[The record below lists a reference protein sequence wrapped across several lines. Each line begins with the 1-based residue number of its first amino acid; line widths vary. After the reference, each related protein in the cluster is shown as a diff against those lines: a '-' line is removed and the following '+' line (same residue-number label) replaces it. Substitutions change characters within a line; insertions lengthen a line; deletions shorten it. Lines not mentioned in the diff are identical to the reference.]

1 MISQEVENAAD
12 LTLKYILRSRWNNLL
27 EHREEEDE
35 DVGLEL
41 PKLEPPRTWI
51 CVVNGGMVQGESEH
65 L

>member
-41 PKLEPPRTWI
+41 PKLEPHEPGF
-51 CVVNGGMVQGESEH
+51 V